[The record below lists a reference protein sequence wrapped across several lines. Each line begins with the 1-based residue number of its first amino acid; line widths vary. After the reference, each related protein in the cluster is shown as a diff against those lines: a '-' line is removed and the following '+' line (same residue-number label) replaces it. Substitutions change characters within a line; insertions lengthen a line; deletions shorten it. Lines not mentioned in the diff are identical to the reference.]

1 MTNTEEKN
9 IPGIVLFIEFKKAF
23 DTVEW
28 DFVNSCLKVFNFR
41 PDIQNW
47 VKILYNNVSSCIVNN
62 GFASEFFPLE
72 RGVTQGCPLSRLL
85 FVIGI
90 ELLIRAIKNDEN
102 IKGINVGEK
111 MIKVSLY
118 AHDTT
123 VFVWDLDSVDH
134 LLTLLL
140 C

>member
-111 MIKVSLY
+111 VIKVSLY

-123 VFVWDLDSVDH
+123 VFV
-134 LLTLLL
+134 
-140 C
+140 

>member
-123 VFVWDLDSVDH
+123 VFV
-134 LLTLLL
+134 
-140 C
+140 

>member
-41 PDIQNW
+41 PDIQTW

-123 VFVWDLDSVDH
+123 VFV
-134 LLTLLL
+134 
-140 C
+140 

>member
-9 IPGIVLFIEFKKAF
+9 IPGIVLFIEFKKVF

-123 VFVWDLDSVDH
+123 VFV
-134 LLTLLL
+134 
-140 C
+140 

>member
-9 IPGIVLFIEFKKAF
+9 IPGIVLFIEFKKVF

-111 MIKVSLY
+111 VIKVSLY

-123 VFVWDLDSVDH
+123 VFV
-134 LLTLLL
+134 
-140 C
+140 

>member
-41 PDIQNW
+41 PDIQTW

-111 MIKVSLY
+111 VIKVSLY

-123 VFVWDLDSVDH
+123 VFV
-134 LLTLLL
+134 
-140 C
+140 